1 MTRHD
6 IRSASAAD
14 GSPQG
19 LEARGR
25 PRAETPR
32 TRRGEFRIKAGHAA
46 RRLPDTD
53 LESRAVE
60 GCPGR
65 MMAVSMRP
73 KGTPTTM
80 PARAGMVVPV
90 CRSRI
95 NDFNACAMT

>member
-6 IRSASAAD
+6 VRSASAAD
-14 GSPQG
+14 ESAQG
-19 LEARGR
+19 LEALGR
-25 PRAETPR
+25 PRAEPPR
-32 TRRGEFRIKAGHAA
+32 TRRGELRIKAGRAA

-60 GCPGR
+60 GCLGG
-65 MMAVSMRP
+65 MMAVSVRP
-73 KGTPTTM
+73 KETPTTM

>member
-6 IRSASAAD
+6 VRSASAAD
-14 GSPQG
+14 GSAQG
-19 LEARGR
+19 LEALGR
-25 PRAETPR
+25 PRAETPL
-32 TRRGEFRIKAGHAA
+32 TRRGEFRIKAGRAA

-65 MMAVSMRP
+65 MMAVSVRP
-73 KGTPTTM
+73 KETPTTM
-80 PARAGMVVPV
+80 PARAGMVVPG

-95 NDFNACAMT
+95 NDSNACAMT